1 MTFLP
6 FSAASLQPKRRGV
19 WRLLASVA
27 RRRQPAHYRDWSHAA
42 DAPPGYDLDIERV
55 LALVP
60 TMGVAVEVNGNLL
73 HRVTGS
79 HRREAVVLPTQHSPE
94 RPIPD
99 PAAVTSRSP

>member
-1 MTFLP
+1 VAVVG
-6 FSAASLQPKRRGV
+6 FSRAAPANPLIIVIGRMQLTRR
-19 WRLLASVA
+19 A
-27 RRRQPAHYRDWSHAA
+27 
-42 DAPPGYDLDIERV
+42 GYDLDIERV